1 MAQKCS
7 IDRLPDEIREA
18 LDTLLKGNR
27 HTYDEI
33 LAKINELDED
43 ADISRSALG
52 RYAKRTANARRYRQR
67 RHEIANILSQNLG
80 EVAESKLG
88 RVVVEL
94 LQSSI
99 FDLMMSR
106 YDEDG
111 EPTPMDPKTLALL
124 SQASK
129 NLQHAMK
136 TSVDQEIKIR
146 EDERRRAKEEAVKA
160 VEKTARERGL
170 TKDTVEAIKAGI
182 LGV

>member
-1 MAQKCS
+1 MAQKS
-7 IDRLPDEIREA
+7 TIDRLPEEIREA

-33 LAKINELDED
+33 LAKINELHDD
-43 ADISRSALG
+43 AEISRSALG
-52 RYAKRTANARRYRQR
+52 RYARRTANARSARKR

-94 LQSSI
+94 LQSAI
-99 FDLMMSR
+99 FDLMMSA

-111 EPTPMDPKTLALL
+111 EPMPMDPKTLAML
-124 SQASK
+124 SKASRE
-129 NLQHAMK
+129 LQQAMK
-136 TSVDQEIKIR
+136 ISVDQEMKIR
-146 EDERRRAKEEAVKA
+146 EDERKRAREDAVKA
-160 VEKTARERGL
+160 VEEVAREKGL
-170 TKDTVEAIKAGI
+170 SGDTVEAIKANI